1 VVLADPLYPHPI
13 VTAERKFRRC
23 VARGEEPQL
32 FGIEP
37 PKLRIEMVRIVDMS
51 TSNAWAVFAGVFGRT
66 RGAPISDMN
75 RPRPKL
81 KCLMLDDAKEAI
93 GYGVRAKRLAM
104 AARVRGGPGSVG
116 PSAPWRLIWP
126 SRSWGRPKRDPGVLS
141 SDFGVGDG
149 VSSVPGGSQ
158 PARISITNPTI

>member
-1 VVLADPLYPHPI
+1 MVLADPLYPHPI

-23 VARGEEPQL
+23 VESGEEPKL

-104 AARVRGGPGSVG
+104 AARVRGALVQ
-116 PSAPWRLIWP
+116 WVHRL
-126 SRSWGRPKRDPGVLS
+126 L
-141 SDFGVGDG
+141 
-149 VSSVPGGSQ
+149 GG
-158 PARISITNPTI
+158 